1 MQISF
6 KKHLIILWIG
16 ATMFLSGCSAKVADY
31 KDTSPNLDIQEYFSG
46 PIKAWGIVQDRG
58 GKVIQRVNIDMVG
71 KWDGDNGTLS
81 ETLNYFDGRVE
92 KRIWVLKK
100 VAPNKFIGKADGIIG
115 DAVGESNGM
124 AIRWNYVMTIPVDGK
139 SYDITFDDWMFMMD
153 KNVMVNRSYMSKF
166 GFKVAEI
173 SLFMQKQ

>member
-1 MQISF
+1 MQISL

-16 ATMFLSGCSAKVADY
+16 VAMFLSGCSANIEDY
-31 KDTSPNLDIQEYFSG
+31 KETKPNLDVQEYFSG
-46 PIKAWGIVQDRG
+46 PIKVWGVIQDRK
-58 GKVIQRVNIDMVG
+58 GKVILSMTVDMVG

-81 ETLNYFDGRVE
+81 EDFKYSDGRTQ
-92 KRIWVLKK
+92 KRTWVLKK
-100 VAPNKFIGKADGIIG
+100 VATNKFTGTADDIVGQ
-115 DAVGESNGM
+115 AVGESNGM
-124 AIRWNYVMTIPVDGK
+124 AIRWNYVMTVPVDGK
-139 SYDITFDDWMFMMD
+139 EYDITFDDWMFMMD

>member
-1 MQISF
+1 
-6 KKHLIILWIG
+6 
-16 ATMFLSGCSAKVADY
+16 MFLSGCSANIGDY
-31 KDTSPNLDIQEYFSG
+31 KGTSPNLDIQDYFSG

-81 ETLNYFDGRVE
+81 ETLNYSDGRIE
-92 KRIWVLKK
+92 KRTWVLKK
-100 VAPNKFIGKADGIIG
+100 TGVNKFIGTAEGIVG
-115 DAVGESNGM
+115 KAVGESNGI

-139 SYDITFDDWMFMMD
+139 SYDVAFDDWMFVMD